1 MNEAPRVRNTP
12 ADYGYRNAELTW
24 SSHYLWPVLRR
35 QVEARDWPQK
45 RAFEIG
51 CGNGAIANLLSRLGF
66 RVTGI
71 DPSESGIAV
80 AREAYPH
87 LHLAVGDAY
96 DDLPGQYGSYP
107 LVVSLEVIEHCF
119 YPRRFARTLYDLLE
133 PGGVAVLSTPYHGY
147 LKNLALALAGKWD
160 DHLGPLWDGGHIKFF
175 SARTLR
181 ALLEEVGF
189 QSIELIRV
197 GRIPPLAKSLV
208 AVVGKGS
215 G

>member
-1 MNEAPRVRNTP
+1 MSQSIPV
-12 ADYGYRNAELTW
+12 DYGYRDAAPTW
-24 SSHYLWPVLRR
+24 SSPYLWPVLRR
-35 QVEARDWPQK
+35 IVAGHDWPER

-51 CGNGAIANLLSRLGF
+51 CGNGATADLLSRLGF
-66 RVTGI
+66 AVWGI
-71 DPSESGIAV
+71 DRSASGIAV

-87 LHLAVGDAY
+87 LHLAMGDAY
-96 DDLPGQYGSYP
+96 DDLAGRYGTFP

-119 YPRRFARTLYDLLE
+119 YPRQLVRTFFNLIE
-133 PGGVAVLSTPYHGY
+133 RGGVGMLSTPYHGY

-175 SARTLR
+175 SMRSLR

-189 QSIELIRV
+189 RHIELLRV

-208 AVVGKGS
+208 AVVRK
-215 G
+215 